1 MEVWLQVGC
10 EQFVITWDC
19 RLWLVLSL
27 VSLAVF
33 AMEPVLRSR
42 QELRTEIVL
51 AARL

>member
-19 RLWLVLSL
+19 RLWL